1 MDTDGVAVEGV
12 VVVDGAGSSVVVSA
26 AVVSALVLIVVQGSS
41 VVEAV
46 ALETVVEPVEKLQGS
61 STSGT

>member
-1 MDTDGVAVEGV
+1 VDTDGVAVEGV